1 MATKR
6 AQELI
11 RTISTDVKLR
21 QSLENAESPEQRRT
35 VINKAGFADVKSEE
49 IKAALKEDAGD
60 GELSDAELESV
71 AGGRTSIWISIIVA
85 LAVAA

>member
-6 AQELI
+6 AQELL

-35 VINKAGFADVKSEE
+35 VINKAGFADVK
-49 IKAALKEDAGD
+49 
-60 GELSDAELESV
+60 
-71 AGGRTSIWISIIVA
+71 
-85 LAVAA
+85 